1 MSDLDRPS
9 SACKH
14 RVSGSLSLP
23 SRGSFH
29 LSLTVLFAIGHW
41 VVFRLGGWAPLLQ
54 TGFHVSGPTL
64 DPARFICISPT
75 GLLPPSAVLSRTIR
89 LYIFLAWRS
98 PQPQSASA
106 LVWPLS
112 RSLAATRKISVDFSS
127 WGYLDVSV
135 HPVPF
140 VHLCIQCTMRTH
152 CHTRVPPF
160 GHLRVYGYVLL
171 TAAFRSL
178 SRPSSAP
185 SAKASP

>member
-1 MSDLDRPS
+1 M
-9 SACKH
+9 
-14 RVSGSLSLP
+14 
-23 SRGSFH
+23 
-29 LSLTVLFAIGHW
+29 
-41 VVFRLGGWAPLLQ
+41 
-54 TGFHVSGPTL
+54 
-64 DPARFICISPT
+64 
-75 GLLPPSAVLSRTIR
+75 
-89 LYIFLAWRS
+89 
-98 PQPQSASA
+98 
-106 LVWPLS
+106 VWPLS

-140 VHLCIQCTMRTH
+140 AELYIHSAIHTH
-152 CHTRVPPF
+152 YRMWVPPF

>member
-1 MSDLDRPS
+1 MVTYAPI
-9 SACKH
+9 ACKH
-14 RVSGSLSLP
+14 KVSGSISLP

-29 LSLTVLFAIGHW
+29 LSLPVLFAIGHW

-64 DPARFICISPT
+64 DTARLTSVSLT
-75 GLLPPSAVLSRTIR
+75 GLLPSSVELSRSIQ
-89 LYIFLAWRS
+89 LCIFHAWCS
-98 PQPQSASA
+98 PQPQTASG

-112 RSLAATRKISVDFSS
+112 RSLAATWEISVDFSS
-127 WGYLDVSV
+127 WSYLDVSV
-135 HPVPF
+135 HSVPF
-140 VHLCIQCTMRTH
+140 LKLCIHSRIHTH
-152 CHTRVPPF
+152 CRMWVPPF
-160 GHLRVYGYVLL
+160 GHLRVNGYVLL

>member
-1 MSDLDRPS
+1 M
-9 SACKH
+9 
-14 RVSGSLSLP
+14 
-23 SRGSFH
+23 
-29 LSLTVLFAIGHW
+29 
-41 VVFRLGGWAPLLQ
+41 
-54 TGFHVSGPTL
+54 SGPTL
-64 DPARFICISPT
+64 DTARFRYISPT

-89 LYIFLAWRS
+89 LYILLAIRS
-98 PQPQSASA
+98 PQPQSAST

-140 VHLCIQCTMRTH
+140 IELCIHSMMHTH
-152 CHTRVPPF
+152 CRMRVPPF

-171 TAAFRSL
+171 PVAYRSL

-185 SAKASP
+185 SAKASALCSFSLDLMSA